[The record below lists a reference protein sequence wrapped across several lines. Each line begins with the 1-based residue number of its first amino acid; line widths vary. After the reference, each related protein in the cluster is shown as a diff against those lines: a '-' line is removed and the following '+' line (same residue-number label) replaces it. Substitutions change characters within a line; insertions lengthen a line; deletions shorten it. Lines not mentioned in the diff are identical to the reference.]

1 MQLSR
6 CYLCKEESRHSWWAY
21 YGLPVLGPQLSA
33 TCQRSQPE
41 KVKSL
46 NRTFE
51 RSFVARH
58 KLVLLFE
65 MCWEYERYAF
75 KAKLIYW
82 DTHYSCVHLSIPCSP
97 RKTSRSGGTD
107 NQPLWWWGSCLQ
119 VANFNVFSEVKT
131 KLHHWDSCKSLLEIP
146 AMPVERGPPK
156 AQAWKHMRVYFDW
169 KSDGLMVGQCRS
181 VLLHVTCSI
190 KSIFLVVIGIFDGD
204 EDDVV
209 MCLSA
214 CDIYTARLWVPP
226 GQLSI
231 VSFSDGSSSSQRL
244 ATSLWY
250 FMSLTDIWH
259 WFFSLYFDRSPS
271 PIKFYLLWAL
281 WFAWGVFIVF
291 IWETKVVNKM

>member
-1 MQLSR
+1 MRGALLKLNPYTEILITPVSTSAYPAAQGRLPGRVGQTTSR
-6 CYLCKEESRHSWWAY
+6 CDDEAAACKFATLAFLQWCKDFASSALWQAQYLLK
-21 YGLPVLGPQLSA
+21 
-33 TCQRSQPE
+33 
-41 KVKSL
+41 
-46 NRTFE
+46 
-51 RSFVARH
+51 
-58 KLVLLFE
+58 
-65 MCWEYERYAF
+65 
-75 KAKLIYW
+75 
-82 DTHYSCVHLSIPCSP
+82 
-97 RKTSRSGGTD
+97 
-107 NQPLWWWGSCLQ
+107 
-119 VANFNVFSEVKT
+119 
-131 KLHHWDSCKSLLEIP
+131 IP
-146 AMPVERGPPK
+146 AMLVERGRPT
-156 AQAWKHMRVYFDW
+156 ALAWKHMRVYFDW